1 MIIKYDLNQSK
12 KSVNDSNQMHS
23 AKPNNKVSA
32 YVALFFWP
40 SISSPSIS
48 LYIEDNQFHNFRKN
62 KKINQQSSKFI
73 EED

>member
-1 MIIKYDLNQSK
+1 
-12 KSVNDSNQMHS
+12 MHS